1 MDNDFGFK
9 ELYEVALKTTY
20 PIEIQNRTLQPG
32 EVIAYFDRLQLGN
45 FKESKKFASSN
56 GGYDNRSLV
65 WWEETNDVKFSL
77 VQGVFSKVQFALMS
91 NSKLISSSPESAI
104 LLTQRE
110 LLESDESGIITLKH
124 KPVGAYFI
132 YETSSGDKL
141 EPVAANDINIQ
152 ISRQFTNVV
161 VDYQWE
167 YAGKFSSVVVGR
179 SLVEGYLTLEGKTR
193 VKDDITG
200 QVKTG
205 ILTIP
210 KLKLMS
216 DLSMRLGSDA
226 VPVVG
231 QLDAVALPVGAK
243 GQKKVMEITFLDDDI
258 DSDM

>member
-1 MDNDFGFK
+1 
-9 ELYEVALKTTY
+9 
-20 PIEIQNRTLQPG
+20 
-32 EVIAYFDRLQLGN
+32 
-45 FKESKKFASSN
+45 
-56 GGYDNRSLV
+56 
-65 WWEETNDVKFSL
+65 
-77 VQGVFSKVQFALMS
+77 MS

-141 EPVAANDINIQ
+141 EPVAANDVTIQ

-167 YAGKFSSVVVGR
+167 YAGKFSSAVVGR

-243 GQKKVMEITFLDDDI
+243 G
-258 DSDM
+258 